1 MSIIE
6 AKKDKIFNKM
16 KYLSKKYWK
25 LDTFEREQEDKF
37 VEDEKQLE
45 KVGKEIFDNFGLG
58 KSNVKLF
65 ADICSAPGMYSKII
79 LDKFDKTTGIG
90 VSLPVEEGGVPYTIN
105 NSRYKI
111 FYKNILDKTYK
122 LELSEPLK
130 LDLGLASCVSY
141 QHDAKNAFYL
151 NMQLILK
158 SLMLIFPNLKSDG
171 NLIINLT
178 VKNVELA
185 FNIVNTLSSMF
196 KNFKLWKSPTVWATK
211 NTFYFFGYG
220 FKENYSPEILSN
232 ILEKIKYEHEPIN
245 NQFIGKPDEYA
256 KIYNQMKNIYIVRI
270 KAWEKLI
277 EDSKK

>member
-16 KYLSKKYWK
+16 KYLSKKNWK

-37 VEDEKQLE
+37 VEDEEQLTI
-45 KVGKEIFDNFGLG
+45 VGQEIFDNFGLD

-79 LDKFDKTTGIG
+79 LDKFNKTTGIG
-90 VSLPVEEGGVPYTIN
+90 VSLPIEEGGIAFTISD
-105 NSRYKI
+105 SRYKI

-122 LELSEPLK
+122 LELADPLK

-158 SLMLIFPNLKSDG
+158 SLMLIFPNLKSGG

-178 VKNVELA
+178 IKNVELA
-185 FNIVNTLSSMF
+185 FNIVNALRSLFT
-196 KNFKLWKSPTVWATK
+196 NFKLWKSPTVWATK

-245 NQFIGKPDEYA
+245 NQFVGTFDEY
-256 KIYNQMKNIYIVRI
+256 KIIYNQMKNIYIVRI

-277 EDSKK
+277 EKANT